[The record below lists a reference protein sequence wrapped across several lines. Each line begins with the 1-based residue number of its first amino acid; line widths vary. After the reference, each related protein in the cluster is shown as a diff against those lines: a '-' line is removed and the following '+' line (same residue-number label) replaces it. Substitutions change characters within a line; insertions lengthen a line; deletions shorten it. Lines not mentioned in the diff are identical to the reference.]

1 MRAEVGATWLI
12 GSTRGGNDV
21 KTLSVHQ
28 WHSDGVG
35 SGLRGMVL
43 LFRRRNMGA
52 IWAFFTGS
60 PRWRRDT
67 ASSLSKTRRACVKR
81 VVFAHCAARN
91 LPGHVNECT
100 RTIWMSDASDQPASP
115 GRVAPARGDPRERGD
130 DQNRCTFAWGY
141 GTYLLGAA
149 FNFASKIGG
158 LHGCPVVAVWRRR
171 PEGPGAS

>member
-67 ASSLSKTRRACVKR
+67 ASSWTRRACVKR
-81 VVFAHCAARN
+81 VVFAHCVLRGIY
-91 LPGHVNECT
+91 PVMC
-100 RTIWMSDASDQPASP
+100 
-115 GRVAPARGDPRERGD
+115 VAPARGDPRERGD

-149 FNFASKIGG
+149 FNFASNIGG
-158 LHGCPVVAVWRRR
+158 LHGCPFVAVWRRG
-171 PEGPGAS
+171 PEGPGAN